1 MPKLA
6 RLLFLV
12 LAIAGLIALS
22 GCGDDESTTTAADT
36 SSESTEATEPSDEEV
51 SSTIDEALEDPDAE
65 ASSEYGEE
73 LTTILGDFAQSFQDQ
88 GAVLQG
94 TTDPAQLA
102 DGIDQL
108 EETLDTTIDDLSALD
123 VPEEAQEGH
132 DEIVASFENLSSKL
146 ADVSDA
152 VDSDDAAA
160 ATKAASALQASVA
173 DFTEQFTAGLTK
185 VAGAGIEID
194 SSSLQTSP

>member
-36 SSESTEATEPSDEEV
+36 SSESTEAAEPSDEEV
-51 SSTIDEALEDPDAE
+51 SSTTDAEPDAE

-88 GAVLQG
+88 GAALQG

-102 DGIDQL
+102 DGINSL
-108 EETLDTTIDDLSALD
+108 EDTLGTTIDDLSALD

-152 VDSDDAAA
+152 VDSNDEAA

-185 VAGAGIEID
+185 VAASGIEID

>member
-36 SSESTEATEPSDEEV
+36 TSESTEATEPADEEV
-51 SSTIDEALEDPDAE
+51 SSTSEDPDAG
-65 ASSEYGEE
+65 ASSEYGKE
-73 LTTILGDFAQSFQDQ
+73 LTTILGDFAQSFQEQ
-88 GAVLQG
+88 GAALQG

-102 DGIDQL
+102 DGIDSL
-108 EETLDTTIDDLSALD
+108 EDTLETTIDDLSALD

-152 VDSDDAAA
+152 VDSDDAQA

-194 SSSLQTSP
+194 SSALQTSP